1 MAEHTPPWLGESER
15 AQERALFE
23 NAMCTSR
30 PQIDLRRHPGD
41 YYVSD
46 RTMEMWRGWQARAAV
61 ARGKPDMLD
70 ILQTIEL
77 GLRRGYSAAEL
88 LDENSPVRDRIRA
101 AIAKATGES

>member
-1 MAEHTPPWLGESER
+1 
-15 AQERALFE
+15 
-23 NAMCTSR
+23 
-30 PQIDLRRHPGD
+30 
-41 YYVSD
+41 
-46 RTMEMWRGWQARAAV
+46 
-61 ARGKPDMLD
+61 MLD